1 MNKAQKIG
9 ISFGLTSA
17 TITTLGLIIGLGVS
31 TGSKMA
37 VIAGILT
44 IAIADAFSD
53 AFGVH
58 LAKESEDNFNN
69 KELFQVT
76 VSTFLYKFLFALTFL
91 VPILTLSMPWDIYV
105 AIIWAGIVLIILN
118 YYIAR
123 SNNKKPWPII
133 LEHGLIA
140 VFVILLSWGAG
151 LMIARLFS

>member
-37 VIAGILT
+37 VTAGVLT

-53 AFGVH
+53 SFGVH
-58 LAKESEDNFNN
+58 LAKESEGNFNN
-69 KELFQVT
+69 KELRQVT
-76 VSTFLYKFLFALTFL
+76 ISTFLYKFFFALTFL
-91 VPILTLSMPWDIYV
+91 APVLLLSMPWDIYA
-105 AIIWAGIVLIILN
+105 AIIWGGIVFIALN
-118 YYIAR
+118 YYIAK

-140 VFVILLSWGAG
+140 VFVIFLSWGVG
-151 LMIARLFS
+151 LLIASLFS